1 MKRFVSR
8 SAMSVV
14 AVALFAAAAYGQAQS
29 AGGDGAMLA
38 TRIPALQSA
47 AAPLVVTSSDFTS
60 GGKLADKYSLNNDN
74 MSPSITWTRGPVGT
88 QSYVVLTEGVSFED
102 GHSPVVHWV
111 IYNIP
116 STATALPQNVP
127 TGAHLT
133 TGPLN
138 GAGQAKT
145 GRGLV
150 GYVGPRPGAV
160 GRTVP
165 YHFEVFALDTHL
177 NLDPD
182 TADRQAVVNAM
193 KNHVLTSGEI
203 VVNYTNN
210 AGK

>member
-1 MKRFVSR
+1 M
-8 SAMSVV
+8 A
-14 AVALFAAAAYGQAQS
+14 AVALFATAAYGQGQA

-38 TRIPALQSA
+38 TKIAALKGA

-60 GGKLADKYSLNNDN
+60 GGKLDDKYSFNSGN
-74 MSPSITWTRGPVGT
+74 MSPSISWTRGPVGT

-116 STATALPQNVP
+116 ATTTTLPRNVRNDAHLK
-127 TGAHLT
+127 TGA
-133 TGPLN
+133 LN
-138 GAGQAKT
+138 GAEQGKS
-145 GRGLV
+145 GRGAV

-182 TADRQAVVNAM
+182 TTERPAVVNAM

-203 VVNYTNN
+203 VVNYTNT
-210 AGK
+210 GK

>member
-1 MKRFVSR
+1 
-8 SAMSVV
+8 
-14 AVALFAAAAYGQAQS
+14 
-29 AGGDGAMLA
+29 
-38 TRIPALQSA
+38 
-47 AAPLVVTSSDFTS
+47 
-60 GGKLADKYSLNNDN
+60 
-74 MSPSITWTRGPVGT
+74 
-88 QSYVVLTEGVSFED
+88 
-102 GHSPVVHWV
+102 
-111 IYNIP
+111 
-116 STATALPQNVP
+116 VP

-133 TGPLN
+133 TGALN
-138 GAGQAKT
+138 GAEQAKT

-165 YHFEVFALDTHL
+165 YHFEVFALDTRL

-193 KNHVLTSGEI
+193 KDHVLTSGEI

>member
-1 MKRFVSR
+1 MRRFVSR
-8 SAMSVV
+8 GVGSLV
-14 AVALFAAAAYGQAQS
+14 AVALFAAAAYGQPQG
-29 AGGDGAMLA
+29 AGGDGTMLA
-38 TRIPALQSA
+38 TKIAALQSA
-47 AAPLVVTSSDFTS
+47 AAPLMVKSSDFTS
-60 GGKLADKYSLNNDN
+60 GGKLADKYSLIADN
-74 MSPSITWTRGPVGT
+74 MSPSISWTRGPLGT

-116 STATALPQNVP
+116 SGTTTLPQNVP

-133 TGPLN
+133 AGALN
-138 GAGQAKT
+138 GAEQAKS

-150 GYVGPRPGAV
+150 GYVGPRPGEV

-177 NLDPD
+177 NLDPGK
-182 TADRQAVVNAM
+182 ADRQAVVNAM

>member
-1 MKRFVSR
+1 MKNFISR
-8 SAMSVV
+8 SAVSFA
-14 AVALFAAAAYGQAQS
+14 AVALFAAAAYGQADN

-38 TRIPALQSA
+38 TKIPALHGA
-47 AAPLVVTSSDFTS
+47 AAPLRVTSSDFTS
-60 GGKLADKYSLNNDN
+60 GGKLDDKYAFNGGN
-74 MSPSITWTRGPVGT
+74 MSPGVSWARGPAGT
-88 QSYVVLTEGVSFED
+88 QSYAVLSEGVSFED
-102 GHSPVVHWV
+102 GHSAVVHWV

-116 STATALPQNVP
+116 SSTTTLPQHVP
-127 TGAHLT
+127 NDPHLKTGA
-133 TGPLN
+133 LN
-138 GAGQAKT
+138 GAEQAKT

-177 NLDPD
+177 DLDPD

-203 VVNYTNN
+203 VVNYTNH